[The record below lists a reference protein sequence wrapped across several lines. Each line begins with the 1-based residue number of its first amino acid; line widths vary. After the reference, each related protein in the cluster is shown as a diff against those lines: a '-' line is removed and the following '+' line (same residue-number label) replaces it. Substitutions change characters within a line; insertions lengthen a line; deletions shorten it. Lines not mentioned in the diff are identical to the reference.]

1 MNELP
6 PPTGARYAPSHPV
19 VFRATNPAVRDP
31 DRLRRDGPPLRAR
44 RRRSGARP
52 DEATVD
58 QPARIRRP
66 AMPPPVS
73 RPRLGPAEQPPE
85 SDDRLRGRSDRRAVR
100 RCSPTTRSGI
110 RPAANMRSNFKD
122 TCACGVSVWPTG
134 APVSGS
140 ARTRHGPRIA
150 ANPSSR
156 RCSPICGRTAF
167 CFHRRRCWSESG
179 WPRVHARERRPS
191 RRSRPGCPIRS
202 GIRSTGLLAV
212 DPELRR
218 SRFAWLRDYSESPAP
233 SNIVALLD
241 RLEYAR
247 GLGIDPARAGRIHA
261 ARLARLID
269 EGAIMTVQ
277 HIADLEPAR
286 RTAILTVQ
294 AASLETRL
302 SDATLAMFE
311 KYMGT
316 LFSRAR
322 NRDERRFQAT
332 RRDVARALILFRRTI
347 AALRHAK
354 EAGED
359 GVAVVERE
367 IGMKQLDGVLPVI
380 GAVADVADQDI
391 LVTAAERYS
400 VLRRFSPRFL
410 AAFDFRSNTPN
421 DPVLAAVELLRA
433 MDRDGTRVLPKRP
446 PSSFL
451 PPQWRKLIFANG
463 AADRR
468 LYETAVLATLRE
480 RLRGSNIWVAGSRDY
495 RAFEDYLLPAEAGA
509 RHRHRRR
516 DRSRPLH
523 RQPHGGVA
531 RAPDLR
537 GRARRARR
545 TRRGRDRGRQTLHR
559 PHPARRPRGRARS
572 GSAVERNAAS
582 GADHRGSERCR
593 RVDRIR
599 RTGSCICA
607 PAIPPPTNRRCW
619 RRCSPTAPIWAS
631 PAWPTR
637 RAASATIISST
648 WRNGTSATTT
658 TSPRAPPSS
667 TRTTG
672 IRWRRSGTTGQ
683 PRRRTASTSGPEA
696 ARARAVPSM
705 PNTAS
710 TPARCSTRTCPAIM
724 DRSTHGSFR
733 RR

>member
-1 MNELP
+1 MP
-6 PPTGARYAPSHPV
+6 PRTLLSSEQRTRLFAIPTDAPEMTRHYV
-19 VFRATNPAVRDP
+19 LDADDLALV
-31 DRLRRDGPPLRAR
+31 GAR
-44 RRRSGARP
+44 RRAGNQLGFAVQLCALRHPGRVLELSESPPAPMLAFVARQIG
-52 DEATVD
+52 VD
-58 QPARIRRP
+58 PALFGEYARR
-66 AMPPPVS
+66 AET
-73 RPRLGPAEQPPE
+73 RREHLLELQRLL
-85 SDDRLRGRSDRRAVR
+85 RLRSFGLADWRACLRVGTDAAWATDRGEPIVQAMLAHLRANGVLLPVAAVLERIGMAARARARKKTFETLAAGLSDSER
-100 RCSPTTRSGI
+100 
-110 RPAANMRSNFKD
+110 NML
-122 TCACGVSVWPTG
+122 
-134 APVSGS
+134 
-140 ARTRHGPRIA
+140 
-150 ANPSSR
+150 
-156 RCSPICGRTAF
+156 
-167 CFHRRRCWSESG
+167 
-179 WPRVHARERRPS
+179 
-191 RRSRPGCPIRS
+191 
-202 GIRSTGLLAV
+202 TGLLVV

-247 GLGIDPARAGRIHA
+247 GLRIDPTRVGRIHA
-261 ARLARLID
+261 ARLTRLID

-332 RRDVARALILFRRTI
+332 RRDVAKALILFRRTI

-367 IGMKQLDGVLPVI
+367 IGMEQLDGVLPVI
-380 GAVADVADQDI
+380 GAVADVADQDL

-451 PPQWRKLIFANG
+451 SLPWRKLIFANG

-495 RAFEDYLLPAEAGA
+495 RAFEDYLLPAEAGRDIGIDGETDPGRYIASRTAALHERLTIVAERAGRGELDGVEIEDGKLYIA
-509 RHRHRRR
+509 R
-516 DRSRPLH
+516 
-523 RQPHGGVA
+523 
-531 RAPDLR
+531 
-537 GRARRARR
+537 
-545 TRRGRDRGRQTLHR
+545 T
-559 PHPARRPRGRARS
+559 RRPRGRARS
-572 GSAVERNAAS
+572 GPSVERNAAS

-593 RVDRIR
+593 
-599 RTGSCICA
+599 
-607 PAIPPPTNRRCW
+607 
-619 RRCSPTAPIWAS
+619 
-631 PAWPTR
+631 
-637 RAASATIISST
+637 
-648 WRNGTSATTT
+648 
-658 TSPRAPPSS
+658 
-667 TRTTG
+667 
-672 IRWRRSGTTGQ
+672 
-683 PRRRTASTSGPEA
+683 
-696 ARARAVPSM
+696 
-705 PNTAS
+705 
-710 TPARCSTRTCPAIM
+710 
-724 DRSTHGSFR
+724 
-733 RR
+733 

>member
-1 MNELP
+1 MP
-6 PPTGARYAPSHPV
+6 PRTLLSSEQRTRLFSIPTDPAEMARHYVLDADDLALVRSQAA
-19 VFRATNPAVRDP
+19 REQPAG
-31 DRLRRDGPPLRAR
+31 LRRSALRCFA
-44 RRRSGARP
+44 
-52 DEATVD
+52 
-58 QPARIRRP
+58 I
-66 AMPPPVS
+66 
-73 RPRLGPAEQPPE
+73 
-85 SDDRLRGRSDRRAVR
+85 
-100 RCSPTTRSGI
+100 
-110 RPAANMRSNFKD
+110 PAA
-122 TCACGVSVWPTG
+122 
-134 APVSGS
+134 
-140 ARTRHGPRIA
+140 
-150 ANPSSR
+150 
-156 RCSPICGRTAF
+156 
-167 CFHRRRCWSESG
+167 CWT
-179 WPRVHARERRPS
+179 RPS
-191 RRSRPGCPIRS
+191 RRPQPMLAFVAQTDRRADPALFGEYAPPGPKPAASMRVELQRLPAPPELRSRRLARLPSGRHGRGMGHGSRRTHRPGDARPSAGERRPASGGGGAGANRVGRACPGAKEDLRGARGRACPIRS

-286 RTAILTVQ
+286 RTAILVVQ

-480 RLRGSNIWVAGSRDY
+480 RSERQQHLGRWQPRLSGVRG
-495 RAFEDYLLPAEAGA
+495 LPAARRSRAG
-509 RHRHRRR
+509 HRHRRR
-516 DRSRPLH
+516 DRSRTLH

-572 GSAVERNAAS
+572 GPSAERNAAS

-593 RVDRIR
+593 WMDRIR
-599 RTGSCICA
+599 R
-607 PAIPPPTNRRCW
+607 PVR
-619 RRCSPTAPIWAS
+619 
-631 PAWPTR
+631 
-637 RAASATIISST
+637 ASAHRQSRRRQTGAAGGGARRRHQSGP
-648 WRNGTSATTT
+648 RPHGRRVARPRLP
-658 TSPRAPPSS
+658 SPRQRGAMAHQ
-667 TRTTG
+667 
-672 IRWRRSGTTGQ
+672 RRQ
-683 PRRRTASTSGPEA
+683 LRRRPRRHRQRAPQASDGGDLGRRDDLVVGRPVFPGRRPR
-696 ARARAVPSM
+696 RARAVPST

-710 TPARCSTRTCPAIM
+710 TPARCSTRTCPAVT
-724 DRSTHGSFR
+724 DRSTRGSFR